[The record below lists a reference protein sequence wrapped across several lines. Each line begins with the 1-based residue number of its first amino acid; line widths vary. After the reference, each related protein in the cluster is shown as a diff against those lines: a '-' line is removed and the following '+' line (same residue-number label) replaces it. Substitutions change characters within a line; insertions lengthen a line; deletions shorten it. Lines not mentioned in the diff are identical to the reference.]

1 MNDIEQPTAVP
12 PGQANT
18 QFAVLAGCYVAALVA
33 PTLTLWAV
41 KYVQIRSRLLALGV
55 MGVVAI
61 VVGASTV
68 SVAGDNEGLLSWL
81 NTGWL
86 SWLFPVA
93 GILPV
98 IAYHFSLIEVFAT
111 LFVEGAS
118 IPVTSLVASIAFVLG
133 IVAAFVGEIALRAA
147 RNQIACSATRAEDLT
162 IKWSAKWPRSHK
174 LNILVIVVLAG
185 IGLLAVL
192 AVTVAPV
199 SVVFTGPFVLVLV
212 LVTRMF
218 LSEREFELT
227 LAGLSYARSGTL
239 YTHRQF
245 LPWSEIESFTLSDD
259 AVILH
264 REGLLPSIR
273 FSRSDI
279 RPDEE
284 EILAAL
290 EEHVSSNPD
299 SSPQG
304 NRRF

>member
-1 MNDIEQPTAVP
+1 MKDIGQPTAVP

-41 KYVQIRSRLLALGV
+41 EYVQIRSRLLALGV

-61 VVGASTV
+61 AVGASTV
-68 SVAGDNEGLLSWL
+68 SVAGDSEELLSWL

-86 SWLFPVA
+86 PWLFPVA

-98 IAYHFSLIEVFAT
+98 IAYHFSLLEVFAT

-147 RNQIACSATRAEDLT
+147 RNRIACSAARAEDLT
-162 IKWSAKWPRSHK
+162 ITWSAKWPRSHK
-174 LNILVIVVLAG
+174 LNILAIVVLAG

-227 LAGLSYARSGTL
+227 PAGLSHARRGTL
-239 YTHRQF
+239 STHRQF

-259 AVILH
+259 AVVLH

-290 EEHVSSNPD
+290 EEHVS
-299 SSPQG
+299 
-304 NRRF
+304 RRSR

>member
-1 MNDIEQPTAVP
+1 MKDIEQPTAVP

-41 KYVQIRSRLLALGV
+41 EYVQIRSRLLALGV

-68 SVAGDNEGLLSWL
+68 SVVGDNEGLLSWL

-86 SWLFPVA
+86 PWLFPVA

-118 IPVTSLVASIAFVLG
+118 IPVTSLVASIAFILG

-162 IKWSAKWPRSHK
+162 IKWSVRWPRSHK
-174 LNILVIVVLAG
+174 LNILVIVVLVG
-185 IGLLAVL
+185 IGLLAIL

-227 LAGLSYARSGTL
+227 PAGLSHVRSGTL

-245 LPWSEIESFTLSDD
+245 LPWSEIESLTLSDD
-259 AVILH
+259 AVVLH

-290 EEHVSSNPD
+290 EEHVSRQS
-299 SSPQG
+299 
-304 NRRF
+304 R

>member
-1 MNDIEQPTAVP
+1 MKDSEQPTAVP
-12 PGQANT
+12 PDQANT
-18 QFAVLAGCYVAALVA
+18 QFAVIAGCYVAALVA

-41 KYVQIRSRLLALGV
+41 EYVQIRSRLLALGM

-86 SWLFPVA
+86 PWLFPVA

-111 LFVEGAS
+111 LLVEGAS

-133 IVAAFVGEIALRAA
+133 IVVAFVGEIALRAA

-185 IGLLAVL
+185 ISLLAVL

-199 SVVFTGPFVLVLV
+199 SVVFTGPFVLILV

-227 LAGLSYARSGTL
+227 PTGLSHARSGTL

-259 AVILH
+259 AVVLH

-290 EEHVSSNPD
+290 EEHVSR
-299 SSPQG
+299 QF
-304 NRRF
+304 R